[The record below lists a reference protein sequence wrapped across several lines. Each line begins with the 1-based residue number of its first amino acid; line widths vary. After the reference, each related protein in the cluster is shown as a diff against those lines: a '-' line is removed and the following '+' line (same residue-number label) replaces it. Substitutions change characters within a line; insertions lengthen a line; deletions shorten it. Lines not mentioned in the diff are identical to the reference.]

1 MRIYPTTCVISFVE
15 DLKLHYNNLSHWIR
29 GLYTVYREGTLHTL
43 TSVSLQNTKTLL
55 ALYSESKF
63 TMSFLRANVGVHSQE
78 MGCKK
83 PYLLYYDAL
92 PYLSKRVLRQVGD
105 GGLRPLR
112 FFDHSNDLDSTNQRL
127 PLQRCFPPNSSTF
140 EVFVTYLMTF

>member
-15 DLKLHYNNLSHWIR
+15 DLKLHYNNLSDWIR

-63 TMSFLRANVGVHSQE
+63 TMSFLRANVHSQE

-92 PYLSKRVLRQVGD
+92 PYLSKRMADFGLFASLITPAIWIQRISVFHFKDASLPTPALLRCS
-105 GGLRPLR
+105 LL
-112 FFDHSNDLDSTNQRL
+112 T
-127 PLQRCFPPNSSTF
+127 
-140 EVFVTYLMTF
+140 